1 MESVPSKKY
10 EIIIDDILSQI
21 KRNDFSYATP
31 ICTEKQLSL
40 TYNVSRITAKRAI
53 TELEQRGILYRKR
66 GVGSFVSQD
75 YLTNYASLVNGDK
88 SPLPASDS
96 KNFAFL
102 IPYDDIARS
111 GLLETIEIVNNSL
124 IPTNYC
130 MSIYISAKNVSNEKS
145 ILVRLLKQN
154 ISGLIYYP
162 LQNNYNL
169 DLLNTLVLAGKPVII
184 IDKSSDCPYVHNIV
198 SDNYDGGR
206 QLAGHLISLGHRN
219 IAFLSYASIDNT
231 TSVRD
236 RFGGLLSKLREA
248 GISLNP
254 DFVINQIASIIEGN
268 LETSDNPQLT
278 SIIRKLY
285 KSGVTAIV
293 AENDQFA
300 YYIYITCKDM
310 GLRVPED
317 ISICGF
323 DNTNWSTKGDIAITT
338 VSQDFKE
345 FGRKI
350 YKILSDS
357 ITTPNIPIQKITIPV
372 ALIARESSA
381 EPRQ

>member
-1 MESVPSKKY
+1 MDSVSSKKY
-10 EIIIDDILSQI
+10 EVIIDDILNQI
-21 KRNDFSYATP
+21 KRNDFSYTSP

-66 GVGSFVSQD
+66 GVGSFVAQEGMTHYDALSNRD
-75 YLTNYASLVNGDK
+75 SSLP
-88 SPLPASDS
+88 SIDS
-96 KNFAFL
+96 RNFAFL
-102 IPYDDIARS
+102 IPYDDISKS
-111 GLLETIEIVNNSL
+111 GLLETVDIVNDSL
-124 IPTNYC
+124 IALNYC
-130 MSIYISAKNVSNEKS
+130 MSIYISGKNVTNEKN

-169 DLLNTLVLAGKPVII
+169 DLLNTLILNGKPVII
-184 IDKSSDCPYVHNIV
+184 IDKSSDCPYVHNII
-198 SDNYDGGR
+198 SDNYDGGK
-206 QLAGHLISLGHRN
+206 QLASYLLSLGHRN
-219 IAFLSYASIDNT
+219 IAFLSYASIDKT

-236 RFGGLLSKLREA
+236 RFGGLLGRLREE

-254 DFVINQIASIIEGN
+254 DFVLNQISSIIGGN
-268 LETSDNPQLT
+268 LDSSNNPQLI

-285 KSGVTAIV
+285 KGGVTALV

-300 YYIYITCKDM
+300 YYIYITCREM

-323 DNTNWSTKGDIAITT
+323 DNTDWSTKGDIAITT
-338 VSQDFKE
+338 IQQDFKD
-345 FGRKI
+345 FGKKI
-350 YKILSDS
+350 SKILSDS
-357 ITTPNIPIQKITIPV
+357 ITTPNAPIQRITIPV
-372 ALIARESSA
+372 NLIVRESCAS
-381 EPRQ
+381 PRQ

>member
-1 MESVPSKKY
+1 MESVSSKKY
-10 EIIIDDILSQI
+10 EIIIDDILNQI
-21 KRNDFSYATP
+21 KRNDFSYTTP

-66 GVGSFVSQD
+66 GVGSFVAQEG
-75 YLTNYASLVNGDK
+75 LTQYDSLLKKDS
-88 SPLPASDS
+88 SPPPSADS

-102 IPYDDIARS
+102 IPYDDITKS
-111 GLLETIEIVNNSL
+111 GLLETIEIVNASL
-124 IPTNYC
+124 FNTNYC
-130 MSIYISAKNVSNEKS
+130 MSIYISGNNVSNEKN

-169 DLLNTLVLAGKPVII
+169 DLLNTLIISGKPVII
-184 IDKSSDCPYVHNIV
+184 IDKSSDCPYVHNII
-198 SDNYDGGR
+198 SDNYNGGE
-206 QLAGHLISLGHRN
+206 QLANHLISLGHRN
-219 IAFLSYASIDNT
+219 IAFLSYASMDKT

-236 RFGGLLSKLREA
+236 RFGGLLCKLREA

-254 DFVINQIASIIEGN
+254 DFVLNQISSIIGGN
-268 LETSDNPQLT
+268 LETSDNPQLI
-278 SIIRKLY
+278 SIIQKLY
-285 KSGVTAIV
+285 KGGVTAIV

-300 YYIYITCKDM
+300 YYIYMTCKEM

-323 DNTNWSTKGDIAITT
+323 DNTDWSTKGDASITT
-338 VSQDFKE
+338 IRQDFKE
-345 FGRKI
+345 FGRNI
-350 YKILSDS
+350 SKILLDS
-357 ITTPNIPIQKITIPV
+357 ISTPNIPIQKITIPV
-372 ALIARESSA
+372 SLIARESCA
-381 EPRQ
+381 PTRQ